1 MIARNIQPA
10 PELRD
15 YIFRYRIRHF
25 HFDGT
30 NSASLKPFP
39 PRPEQCIIFYPRG
52 AETIEYPSSSIKVQ
66 RPRSIIAGQFTERI
80 NRLITTPEFLM
91 ISVEF
96 RPGALFRL
104 TGINFAELVNK
115 CEDAEAVLSP
125 ELAAINSRLSG
136 ASTYEEM
143 ILIIEEYFKAL
154 VVKSSRPLIAADS
167 ILNELINSGE
177 ILSVD
182 QLSKKAYLSP
192 RQLERKV
199 MERIGV
205 CPKTFLK
212 LSRFH
217 KSLLL
222 RLAHP
227 ERSWFSIAIES
238 GYNDYQH
245 LVKEY
250 KTYTLNTPNLF
261 ITEEFRSPGR
271 VLGLT
276 K

>member
-1 MIARNIQPA
+1 MISRNIQPA
-10 PELRD
+10 PELRE
-15 YIFRYRIRHF
+15 YIYRYRIRHF
-25 HFDGT
+25 YFDGSKT
-30 NSASLKPFP
+30 VPLKPFP
-39 PRPEQCIIFYPRG
+39 PRPEQCIVFYPRG
-52 AETIEYPSSSIKVQ
+52 AETIEYPSSSINVQ
-66 RPRSIIAGQFTERI
+66 RPRSVISGQFTERI

-96 RPGALFRL
+96 RPGALYRL
-104 TGINFAELVNK
+104 TGINFAELTNK
-115 CEDAEAVLSP
+115 CEDAEAMFSP
-125 ELAAINSRLSG
+125 ELAGINARLSG
-136 ASTYEEM
+136 ASTYDEM
-143 ILIIEEYFKAL
+143 LMIIEEYLKAL
-154 VVKSSRPLIAADS
+154 VVKSSRPVIAADH
-167 ILNELINSGE
+167 ILDGLVNSGE

-217 KSLLL
+217 KSLLM
-222 RLAHP
+222 RYAHP
-227 ERSWFSIAIES
+227 ERNWFSIAIES
-238 GYNDYQH
+238 GYSDYQH

-250 KTYTLNTPNLF
+250 KTYTVTTPNLF

-271 VLGLT
+271 ILGLT

>member
-1 MIARNIQPA
+1 MISCNIQPA
-10 PELRD
+10 PELRE
-15 YIFRYRIRHF
+15 YIYRYRLRHF
-25 HFDGT
+25 YFNGSKT
-30 NSASLKPFP
+30 PTLKPFP

-52 AETIEYPSSSIKVQ
+52 AEKIEYASSGVNVQ
-66 RPRSIIAGQFTERI
+66 RPRCVVSGQFTERI

-96 RPGALFRL
+96 KPGALYRL
-104 TGINFAELVNK
+104 TGINFAELANK
-115 CEDAEAVLSP
+115 CEDAESIFSP
-125 ELAAINSRLSG
+125 ELTNVNSRLSG

-143 ILIIEEYFKAL
+143 IMIIEEYLKTLA
-154 VVKSSRPLIAADS
+154 VKSYRPLIAADS
-167 ILNELINSGE
+167 ILDELVNSGE
-177 ILSVD
+177 ILNVD
-182 QLSKKAYLSP
+182 QLSKNAYLSP

-199 MERIGV
+199 LERVGV

-217 KSLLL
+217 KSLLM

-227 ERSWFSIAIES
+227 ERSWFSVAIES
-238 GYNDYQH
+238 GYSDYQH

-250 KTYTLNTPNLF
+250 KTYTLTTPNLF
-261 ITEEFRSPGR
+261 LSEEFRSPGR

>member
-1 MIARNIQPA
+1 MISRNIQPA
-10 PELRD
+10 PELRE
-15 YIFRYRIRHF
+15 YIYRYRLRHF
-25 HFDGT
+25 YFDGSRT
-30 NSASLKPFP
+30 ATLKPFP
-39 PRPEQCIIFYPRG
+39 PRPEQCIVFYPRG

-66 RPRSIIAGQFTERI
+66 RPRSIVSGQFTERI

-96 RPGALFRL
+96 RPGGLYRL
-104 TGINFAELVNK
+104 TGLNFAELTNK

-136 ASTYEEM
+136 ASTYDEM
-143 ILIIEEYFKAL
+143 ILIIEAYLKTLAA
-154 VVKSSRPLIAADS
+154 KSQRPLIAADH
-167 ILNELINSGE
+167 ILDGLVNAGE

-217 KSLLL
+217 KSLLM
-222 RLAHP
+222 RYAHP
-227 ERSWFSIAIES
+227 ERNWFSIAIES
-238 GYNDYQH
+238 GYSDYQH

-250 KTYTLNTPNLF
+250 KTYTINTPNLF
-261 ITEEFRSPGR
+261 LSEELRSPGR

>member
-1 MIARNIQPA
+1 MISCNIQPA
-10 PELRD
+10 PELQEFI
-15 YIFRYRIRHF
+15 YRYRLRHF
-25 HFDGT
+25 HFD
-30 NSASLKPFP
+30 ASHTAPLKPFP
-39 PRPEQCIIFYPRG
+39 PRPEHCIVFYPRG
-52 AETIEYPSSSIKVQ
+52 AETIEHVPSGIKVQ
-66 RPRSIIAGQFTERI
+66 RSRSIISGQYTERI
-80 NRLITTPEFLM
+80 NRLITTAEFLM

-96 RPGALFRL
+96 RPGALYRL
-104 TGINFAELVNK
+104 TGINFAEFSNK
-115 CEDAEAVLSP
+115 CEDAEAVFSP
-125 ELAAINSRLSG
+125 ELSGINASLSG

-143 ILIIEEYFKAL
+143 IMIIEAYLKKL
-154 VVKSSRPLIAADS
+154 VVRSSRPMIASDH
-167 ILNELINSGE
+167 ILDGLVNSGE
-177 ILSVD
+177 ILNVD

-199 MERIGV
+199 MERVGV

-217 KSLLL
+217 KSLLM

-250 KTYTLNTPNLF
+250 KTYAVSTPNLF

>member
-1 MIARNIQPA
+1 MISRNIQPA
-10 PELRD
+10 PELRE
-15 YIFRYRIRHF
+15 YIYRYRLRHF
-25 HFDGT
+25 YFDGSKT
-30 NSASLKPFP
+30 VPLKPFP
-39 PRPEQCIIFYPRG
+39 PRPEQCIVFYPRG
-52 AETIEYPSSSIKVQ
+52 SETIEYPSSSINVQ
-66 RPRSIIAGQFTERI
+66 RPRSIVSGQFTERI

-96 RPGALFRL
+96 RPGALYRL
-104 TGINFAELVNK
+104 TGINFADLTNK

-125 ELAAINSRLSG
+125 QLAGLNSRLSG
-136 ASTYEEM
+136 ASSYEEM
-143 ILIIEEYFKAL
+143 IMIIEEYLKAL
-154 VVKSSRPLIAADS
+154 AVKSSRPLIAADY
-167 ILNELINSGE
+167 ILDGLINSGE
-177 ILSVD
+177 MLSVD

-217 KSLLL
+217 KSLLI

-250 KTYTLNTPNLF
+250 KTYTANTPSLF
-261 ITEEFRSPGR
+261 ISEEFRSPGR
-271 VLGLT
+271 ILGLT